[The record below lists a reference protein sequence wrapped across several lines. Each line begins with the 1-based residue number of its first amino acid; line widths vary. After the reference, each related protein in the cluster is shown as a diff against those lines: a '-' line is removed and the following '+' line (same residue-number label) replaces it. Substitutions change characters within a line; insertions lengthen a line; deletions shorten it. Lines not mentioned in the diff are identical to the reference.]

1 MRGVFTKHYGNNLVL
16 DNFILEVESTDI
28 VSLCAPSG
36 RGKTTLLRLLC
47 SLEENESDSGDFKNL
62 RYSYTFQEDRLIE
75 EFSALDNILL
85 CCSESYSRDEVI
97 KAMAFLGLDNTK
109 QKVKE
114 FSGGMKRRVAIL
126 RSLFAAYDILLL
138 DEPFKGLD
146 EALIERSASL
156 IRTMSKGKCVILV
169 THNSE
174 EEVLLGCK
182 KSIKL

>member
-1 MRGVFTKHYGNNLVL
+1 MRGVFTKHYDNQVIL
-16 DNFILEVESTDI
+16 DNFILEVEDCETTA
-28 VSLCAPSG
+28 VSAPSG

-47 SLEENESDSGDFKNL
+47 SLEENEADSGDFKDKK
-62 RYSYTFQEDRLIE
+62 YSYTFQEDRLIG

-85 CCSESYSRDEVI
+85 CCSDEYSRDDVLN
-97 KAMAFLGLDNTK
+97 AMAFLGLDSQM
-109 QKVKE
+109 QKVSE
-114 FSGGMKRRVAIL
+114 YSGGMKRRVAIL
-126 RSLFAAYDILLL
+126 RSLFASYDILLL

-146 EALIERSASL
+146 DALVERCAFL
-156 IRTMSKGKCVILV
+156 IKKMSKGKCVILV